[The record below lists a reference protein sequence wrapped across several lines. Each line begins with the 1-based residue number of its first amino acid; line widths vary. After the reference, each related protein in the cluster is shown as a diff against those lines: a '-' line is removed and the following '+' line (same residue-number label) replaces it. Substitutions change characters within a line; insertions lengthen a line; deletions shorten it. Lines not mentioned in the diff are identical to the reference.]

1 MTTRPASQQTTSTF
15 PGFPPPRVIQRKCT
29 RCGLC
34 LTVCPANVFEM
45 HNKRIA
51 AVKTQY
57 CIQCGHCGSM
67 CPSNAIVVSS
77 AETKKL
83 SAFGP
88 DALPSPRSLQLL
100 LRSRRS
106 VRRYKRK
113 PLTKKDLHTIIEA
126 GRYTATGS
134 NSQNI
139 RYMVVTD
146 PKKIAELREITVPA
160 VMKLFATA
168 AKTASLPFAS
178 YLLGDALVDKLKNQY
193 GPGMK
198 LFYERQ
204 SRGEDRLFF
213 DAPAIMLVC
222 GDRWDETT
230 GFSCAAALYNCSL
243 KAHTIGV
250 GCCFNG
256 FIQTT
261 VNNNP
266 KIRKWFGIPRSQK
279 CYGAMT
285 LGYQDVQYNRLVKRK
300 QPDVTWF

>member
-1 MTTRPASQQTTSTF
+1 MSTRPALQQKSNTIPSST
-15 PGFPPPRVIQRKCT
+15 PPRVIQRKCT

-45 HNKRIA
+45 HNKKIA
-51 AVKTQY
+51 AVKTEY

-77 AETKKL
+77 AETKTI

-100 LRSRRS
+100 LRARRS
-106 VRRYKRK
+106 VRRYKSK
-113 PLTKKDLHTIIEA
+113 PLTKKDLHSIIEA

-146 PKKIAELREITVPA
+146 PRKIAELREITVPA

-178 YLLGDALVDKLKNQY
+178 YLLGDDLADKLKNQY

-222 GDRWDETT
+222 GERWDETT

-266 KIRKWFGIPRSQK
+266 KIRKWFGIPRTQK

-285 LGYQDVQYNRLVKRK
+285 LGYPDVKYNRLVKRK
-300 QPDVTWF
+300 RPDVTWL

>member
-1 MTTRPASQQTTSTF
+1 MSTRPALQQKSVTIPSSA
-15 PGFPPPRVIQRKCT
+15 PPRVIQRKCT
-29 RCGLC
+29 QCGLC

-45 HNKRIA
+45 HNKKIA
-51 AVKTQY
+51 AVKTEY

-77 AETKKL
+77 AETKTI

-100 LRSRRS
+100 LRARRS
-106 VRRYKRK
+106 VRRYKSK
-113 PLTKKDLHTIIEA
+113 PLTKKDLHSIIEA

-146 PKKIAELREITVPA
+146 PRKIAELREITVPA

-178 YLLGDALVDKLKNQY
+178 YLLGDDLADKLKNQY

-222 GDRWDETT
+222 GERWDETT

-266 KIRKWFGIPRSQK
+266 KIRKWFGIPRTQK

-285 LGYQDVQYNRLVKRK
+285 LGYPDVKYNRLVKRK
-300 QPDVTWF
+300 RPDVTWL

>member
-1 MTTRPASQQTTSTF
+1 MTTRPASQRNTGTS
-15 PGFPPPRVIQRKCT
+15 PSSLPPRVIQRKCT

-45 HNKRIA
+45 HNKKIA
-51 AVKTQY
+51 VVKAKH

-83 SAFGP
+83 SAHGP
-88 DALPSPRSLQLL
+88 DTLPSPRSLQFL

-106 VRRYKRK
+106 VRRYKQK

-139 RYMVVTD
+139 RYLIVTD

-178 YLLGDALVDKLKNQY
+178 YLLGDDLADKLKNQY

-204 SRGEDRLFF
+204 SKGEDRLFF
-213 DAPAIMLVC
+213 NAPAIMLVC
-222 GDRWDETT
+222 GERWDETT

-261 VNNNP
+261 ANNNP
-266 KIRKWFGIPRSQK
+266 TIRKWFGIPRSQK

-300 QPDVTWF
+300 QPDVKWL